1 MKFDTQGWYLERGH
15 WGGLDGILIA
25 PRASEPSV
33 LVTLCHGFGAPGTD
47 LVSLAEELVPAL
59 SDDLAPPAFL
69 FPEGPIDL
77 EEMYGYPGA
86 RAWWPLNMAML
97 AELAAADAFA
107 ALEDQVP
114 EGIDSARNQL
124 VESISACAASK
135 SWNSITHL
143 LGGFS
148 QGSMLAVDTALRGRG
163 LVVCGV
169 IVWSGAMICKS
180 VWSAAQSEGAISQ
193 PGDQSL
199 PVYQSH
205 GRQDPILPISSGR
218 ALYRFL
224 SEMGCDIEMDEFD
237 GPHTISL
244 EGIGGAA
251 RLIERAL
258 TAQ

>member
-15 WGGLDGILIA
+15 WGDLDGILIA
-25 PRASEPSV
+25 PRTGIPSA

-47 LVSLAEELVPAL
+47 LVSLTEELVPAL
-59 SDDLAPPAFL
+59 SDDFAPPAFL

-97 AELAAADAFA
+97 AELAAADAFS

-114 EGIDSARNQL
+114 DGIDSAREKL
-124 VESISACAASK
+124 VESISACVASK
-135 SWNSITHL
+135 SWERIAPVV
-143 LGGFS
+143 GGFS
-148 QGSMLAVDTALRGRG
+148 QGSMLAVDISFRGG
-163 LVVCGV
+163 GFTPCGV

-180 VWSAAQSEGAISQ
+180 VWAAAPREGSIALSV
-193 PGDQSL
+193 DQSFR
-199 PVYQSH
+199 VYQSH

-224 SEMGCDIEMDEFD
+224 REMGCDIEMDEFD

-251 RLIERAL
+251 RLIERAIS
-258 TAQ
+258 AQ

>member
-15 WGGLDGILIA
+15 WADLDGILIA
-25 PRASEPSV
+25 PRASAPSI

-47 LVSLAEELVPAL
+47 LVSLTEELVPAL

-97 AELAAADAFA
+97 AELAAADAFS

-114 EGIDSARNQL
+114 EGMDSAHNKL
-124 VESISACAASK
+124 VKSISACAASK
-135 SWNSITHL
+135 SWDSIDHV

-163 LVVCGV
+163 LVTRGV
-169 IVWSGAMICKS
+169 IIWSGAMICKS
-180 VWSAAQSEGAISQ
+180 VWSAAQSELAI
-193 PGDQSL
+193 SL

-237 GPHTISL
+237 GPHTIGL
-244 EGIGGAA
+244 EGIKGAA

-258 TAQ
+258 AAR